1 MEFKKE
7 KHKPYQSEYH
17 SLHCLDTQV
26 IESAKAHFLQNYIE
40 GNGKIFYINVLST
53 NYSMSQ
59 NEKSQEKL
67 KEM

>member
-1 MEFKKE
+1 VEFKKE

-40 GNGKIFYINVLST
+40 GNGKIFYI
-53 NYSMSQ
+53 
-59 NEKSQEKL
+59 
-67 KEM
+67 KEEIYYAFQTSNFDG